1 MRKRSL
7 NDKKKLCGHFGL
19 VYHAEQWKLCSSS
32 WSMRPWPMHNDAFIY
47 LFFHFWFFFFF
58 LFLWGGRAVGGT
70 YAWPVVVWFWLT
82 YVIHVQTL
90 WSSQSIF
97 MLLKRLSVWWKYS
110 IPYHVASY
118 SNHRQGDWITCA
130 ADRAQCV
137 NVCASI
143 WKDAVY
149 TRAPLIAIIVLSRSR
164 SDILR
169 GTNLCLSGSSAR
181 PFQHLLWP
189 GVITGS
195 GLVSSTWLA
204 LWLWRKVERERDWY
218 EDKSSCPLALC
229 ISSFS
234 SPTQLSA
241 HCLSGAIVLLSWMF
255 YR

>member
-97 MLLKRLSVWWKYS
+97 MLLKKAVCMHGS
-110 IPYHVASY
+110 IVSPIMLPPIATTGREIGLHVLQTE
-118 SNHRQGDWITCA
+118 H
-130 ADRAQCV
+130 
-137 NVCASI
+137 NV
-143 WKDAVY
+143 
-149 TRAPLIAIIVLSRSR
+149 
-164 SDILR
+164 
-169 GTNLCLSGSSAR
+169 
-181 PFQHLLWP
+181 
-189 GVITGS
+189 
-195 GLVSSTWLA
+195 
-204 LWLWRKVERERDWY
+204 
-218 EDKSSCPLALC
+218 
-229 ISSFS
+229 
-234 SPTQLSA
+234 
-241 HCLSGAIVLLSWMF
+241 WMF
-255 YR
+255 VRLYGRMPCTQGPLL